1 MHASGTA
8 EKVKLSEQALAVAE
22 MVRPKL
28 VQDGLFLVGLDLV
41 DDKILEINV
50 FTPGGLMSIST
61 MYRTDFVDSVLQALE
76 SKLAV
81 RNSYGET
88 R

>member
-28 VQDGLFLVGLDLV
+28 VHDGLSLSVS
-41 DDKILEINV
+41 IL
-50 FTPGGLMSIST
+50 SST
-61 MYRTDFVDSVLQALE
+61 RYLRSTSPHRA
-76 SKLAV
+76 AA
-81 RNSYGET
+81 
-88 R
+88 